1 MDSCKGCKPPKR
13 HPGCHDICEQYQA
26 YRTEIDRK
34 NELIRQKK
42 IADAEIVG
50 VFAGSN
56 KRFDNNSKRRKKK

>member
-13 HPGCHDICEQYQA
+13 HPGCHDTCERYQA
-26 YRTEIDRK
+26 YRAELDRK

-42 IADAEIVG
+42 KADAEIVG

-56 KRFDNNSKRRKKK
+56 KRFENNRKRRKK

>member
-1 MDSCKGCKPPKR
+1 MGCKNCKPPKR

-26 YRTEIDRK
+26 YRAELDRK

-56 KRFDNNSKRRKKK
+56 KRFENNRKRRKHE